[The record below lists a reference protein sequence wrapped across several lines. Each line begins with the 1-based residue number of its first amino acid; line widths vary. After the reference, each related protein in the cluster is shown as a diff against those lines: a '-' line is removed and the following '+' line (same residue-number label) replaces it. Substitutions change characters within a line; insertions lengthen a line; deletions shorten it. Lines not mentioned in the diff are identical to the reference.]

1 MVDRIRKMLGFQ
13 AESGMLPIH
22 HATLSG
28 DGSIQK
34 VARIELDSR
43 LSGPNL
49 HLTTGGE
56 IQNSS
61 RQLQF
66 SHLLAQHV
74 IVVVPPGSPFIS
86 AMREPMVAGV
96 VKSRGVPFT
105 GWISPVGISVA
116 STGV

>member
-1 MVDRIRKMLGFQ
+1 MVDRIRKMLGVQ

-74 IVVVPPGSPFIS
+74 IVVVPRRLSLHLRNAGTDGRGSCEVGGS
-86 AMREPMVAGV
+86 ALHGLDFT
-96 VKSRGVPFT
+96 RGNQR
-105 GWISPVGISVA
+105 SV
-116 STGV
+116 